1 MMRRFSLL
9 IAEDDRRMAEL
20 LSELAET
27 AGFTTRIL
35 DNGADAVP
43 LLERG
48 EAEALLT
55 DLRLPPPDGL
65 DLLRL
70 ARRVT
75 PELPVVLITGHASLK
90 VAVDAF
96 RDGLFDLITKPFDT
110 IQVKALL
117 RRIRLLL
124 EHRARLESL
133 STRLAKLEGDA
144 IEPVRESPA
153 ARRALALV
161 EQIASLDVPVLLNG
175 ETGTGKSLTAR
186 LIHQLG
192 PRRSGPFFC
201 LSCATIAASLM
212 ESELFGHEPGA
223 FTGAAGRKR
232 GLLELADGGTLL
244 LDEINSAGRETQVR
258 LLQFIQDRTLL
269 RVGGTQT
276 VAVDV
281 RLIFATNE
289 PLEPLVAA
297 GRFRQDLYFRLNVFP
312 IKLPPLRER
321 REDIVPLAE
330 RLLLRFA
337 HELDRPAR
345 HFSPDALDRLTG
357 YHWPGNI
364 RELENLVQ
372 RAVILCQGEQVEAG
386 HLPPDLAPS
395 ITATATGALPFA
407 ADASLQEVERIWI
420 DQVLARCGGNKSEA
434 ARRLGIDVSTLH
446 RKLR

>member
-1 MMRRFSLL
+1 MRRFSLL

-20 LSELAET
+20 LAELAEA
-27 AGFTTRIL
+27 AGFTTRIVA
-35 DNGADAVP
+35 DGADAATQ
-43 LLERG
+43 LERG

-70 ARRVT
+70 ARRVA
-75 PELPVVLITGHASLK
+75 PELPVVLITGHASLQ

-124 EHRARLESL
+124 EHRVRLESL

-144 IEPVRESPA
+144 VDPVRESPA

-161 EQIASLDVPVLLNG
+161 EQIASLDVPVLLTG

-192 PRRSGPFFC
+192 PRRGGPFFC
-201 LSCATIAASLM
+201 LSCATIAASLV

-289 PLEPLVAA
+289 PLEPLVSA
-297 GRFRQDLYFRLNVFP
+297 GTFRQDLYFRLNVFP

-321 REDIVPLAE
+321 REDIPPLAE

-337 HELDRPAR
+337 RELDRPTR
-345 HFSPDALDRLTG
+345 RFSPEALDRLAG

-386 HLPPDLAPS
+386 HLPADLSPG
-395 ITATATGALPFA
+395 INATSAGAMPFPQDAT
-407 ADASLQEVERIWI
+407 LQQVERIWI
-420 DQVLARCGGNKSEA
+420 DRVLASCSGNKSEA